1 MRRPSKTGGRSI
13 AVNGPTSSARWGT
26 AKVPHSATKPAAAAL
41 VGQRLKE
48 LGHWNRYEKELAKIT
63 EARDAYRPAGQSRTS
78 VPRARALPWVIEVRR
93 PSESQVKLETRPRL
107 LEIEV
112 RTASFPLPL
121 RRNDSS
127 HSPVWSHSHL
137 DTEPRH
143 CSRGERLTYQQ
154 KT

>member
-93 PSESQVKLETRPRL
+93 PSESQVKLETRCRL

-112 RTASFPLPL
+112 GRLHFRCPCDGTIPPTL
-121 RRNDSS
+121 RL
-127 HSPVWSHSHL
+127 WSQSHL
-137 DTEPRH
+137 GTEPRH
-143 CSRGERLTYQQ
+143 CGSGEQLTCQQ